1 MTSMD
6 TNPNEF
12 LWALKYRPRKVA
24 DIILPQSIKANL
36 QSYVDGGNVANLM
49 LTGSSGIGKTTAAKA
64 IAEELGADTMFV
76 NASLDG
82 GIDNIRNDIAQ
93 FSSTVSIV
101 GEGRKI
107 VILDEADN
115 LTAASQMGM
124 RSFMEEFA
132 VNCAFI
138 LTCNFKGKILDAIH
152 SRCVAIDFTIPK
164 AEMKDVVVQ
173 FMERIEAILTTEGVE
188 YNRMAVASII
198 KRYFPDW
205 RRVIGEIQRYSATGS
220 INSGS
225 LAVTGKDDF
234 DQLVAIIKSKKWSE
248 MRKWVATHSDIEPS
262 SILRMFYDEARSVVV
277 PSSIPALVLL
287 IADTQY
293 RLPMSADRE
302 ICMVAF
308 LTQVMSEIAFN

>member
-1 MTSMD
+1 MD

-12 LWALKYRPRKVA
+12 LWALKYRPQKVA
-24 DIILPQSIKANL
+24 DIILPNSIKATL
-36 QSYVDGGNVANLM
+36 QSYVDGNDVQNLM
-49 LTGSSGIGKTTAAKA
+49 LTGTSGIGKTTAAKA
-64 IAEELGADTMFV
+64 IAQELGADTMFV
-76 NASLDG
+76 NASLEG

-101 GEGRKI
+101 GNGRKI

-115 LTAASQMGM
+115 LSTAAQMGM

-132 VNCAFI
+132 SNCAFI
-138 LTCNFKGKILDAIH
+138 LTCNFKGKVLDAIH
-152 SRCVAIDFTIPK
+152 SRCVTIDFTIPTS
-164 AEMKDVVVQ
+164 EMKDVVLQ
-173 FMERIEAILTTEGVE
+173 FMTRIESILEAEHVE
-188 YNRMAVASII
+188 YNRMAVASLI

-225 LAVTGKDDF
+225 LAVSGKDDF
-234 DQLVAIIKSKKWSE
+234 TQLVNIVKSKKWSE
-248 MRKWVATHSDIEPS
+248 MRKWVATHSDIEPN
-262 SILRMFYDEARSVVV
+262 SILRMFYDEARNVVA

-308 LTQVMSEIAFN
+308 LTQVMSDITFN